1 MKMSFVFI
9 HDLLNTI
16 GILCLFQRDYII
28 VRRENRR
35 HFLTPNTVISTTS
48 VKKDQ
53 WSLLKCVD
61 TRNFT
66 QRNQI
71 PVKIS
76 KKSDV
81 VQERSTKLNVSSCMY
96 HTNKYCKADHLFV
109 LIMEKNI
116 FTLKNARK
124 L

>member
-1 MKMSFVFI
+1 MHSVSL
-9 HDLLNTI
+9 H
-16 GILCLFQRDYII
+16 II
-28 VRRENRR
+28 VRFIGFVTRITR
-35 HFLTPNTVISTTS
+35 
-48 VKKDQ
+48 
-53 WSLLKCVD
+53 KCVD

-96 HTNKYCKADHLFV
+96 HTNKYCKADQLFV
-109 LIMEKNI
+109 LIMGKKI
-116 FTLKNARK
+116 FTLKK
-124 L
+124 